1 MVSLP
6 SFLSMAFDFSSIA
19 SETVIGARS
28 GHLGRTDSH
37 QTHQTLIFLLSVVW
51 FFFFFFSGHS
61 IVVRI
66 KHIHACCVSI
76 YMVI

>member
-51 FFFFFFSGHS
+51 FFFFFFQV
-61 IVVRI
+61 IVLLLEL
-66 KHIHACCVSI
+66 SI
-76 YMVI
+76 YMHAV